1 MYTLSP
7 GATSEFKDLKVCKD
21 RCLGGEKLKFLLSGA
36 RKLMTNGFIIATSA
50 MIGLLYIWAIWGHFS
65 ISY

>member
-50 MIGLLYIWAIWGHFS
+50 MIGLLYI
-65 ISY
+65 